1 MATHHILAMLAPA
14 WGHTIS
20 YLYLAVQLLNKDPAL
35 VITILQHNQVVS
47 QMEKELLTCTY
58 DKKRLRILGVGDKDV
73 VFGPNML
80 LTLFE
85 QLTDGWFEALPPL
98 AQGNEGWPRPQAIH
112 FAFACG
118 GQVIEATKP
127 IVGPDCKTLV
137 LVPCATASMIAHFNE
152 YDIAAIARE
161 IYEDEARRDGRS
173 MDEILPQVSASWNG
187 SDKLSGIVVKNP
199 GVPDMYDYERVSYAA
214 GPPGGLFSQLLIP
227 AQKLAKA
234 VDGYIVTTGVYF
246 EPIGVPYCQEYYRK
260 RGQEIFAVGMQTHEL
275 DFSEAVHGVAPSN
288 ELVSLFLQNA
298 LSECG
303 PKSVLYISFGSFF
316 FPVATPQLVEALV
329 TTLLDL
335 ETPFPFIFSLG
346 AQMAS
351 LPEELIERVNTSG
364 KGLVCDFWVEQ
375 RAILQHAALGW
386 FLTHGGFNSVTE
398 SLIRGIPMIIWPVGA
413 EQPINAAFLSAE
425 PNPVAMELIQI
436 RTGPQIGP
444 SLRGGPK
451 ITGTTEDASK
461 EFKAVFEA
469 ARSVRG
475 EILRANAVKM
485 AKAMREARAGEA
497 SEEIIR
503 LARF

>member
-1 MATHHILAMLAPA
+1 MATHHIRVVAMLAPA

-35 VITILQHNQVVS
+35 VITILQHNKVVS

-58 DKKRLRILGVGDKDV
+58 DKTRLRIFGVGDKDV
-73 VFGPNML
+73 VFGRYM
-80 LTLFE
+80 
-85 QLTDGWFEALPPL
+85 WFEALPHL
-98 AQGNEGWPRPQAIH
+98 AQGSEGWPRPHAIH
-112 FAFACG
+112 FDFACCG
-118 GQVIEATKP
+118 RVIEATKP
-127 IVGPDCKTLV
+127 IVGPDCKTL
-137 LVPCATASMIAHFNE
+137 LSFPFAAASMIAHFNE

-173 MDEILPQVSASWNG
+173 MDEILAQVSASWNG
-187 SDKLSGIVVKNP
+187 SDKLSGIIVKNP

-234 VDGYIVTTGVYF
+234 VDGYIVATGVYF
-246 EPIGVPYCQEYYRK
+246 EPIGMPYCREYYRK
-260 RGQEIFAVGMQTHEL
+260 RGQEIFAVGMQTHES
-275 DFSEAVHGVAPSN
+275 DFSEAVHGVTPSN

-298 LSECG
+298 LSKCG
-303 PKSVLYISFGSFF
+303 PKSVLYIAFGSLF

-351 LPEELIERVNTSG
+351 LPKELVERVNTSG

-386 FLTHGGFNSVTE
+386 LLTHGGFNSVTE

-444 SLRGGPK
+444 SLRGGPE

-469 ARSVRG
+469 ARSMRG